1 MRTTRTLLATA
12 IMMAAFGALAKQPVD
27 TGHGGAV
34 ATIADEASRAAMQ
47 ILDAGGNAIDA
58 AVAAAATLGVTD
70 PFSCGIGG
78 GGFMLIYSAKDQRV
92 IAIDHREVAPASFHP
107 GVFLNAD
114 GSEMDWKATVP
125 NGVSVGV
132 PGTVRGWHEALTRY
146 GTMSLARV
154 LAPAI
159 RVAEDGFEVGANFHR
174 INKANEA
181 KFARFSTASALYLQ
195 DGKAL
200 PVGTRFHNPDLAQTY
215 RDLARGGVK
224 AFYEGPIAASM
235 VAAVNHP
242 PANPGVTVLAGSL
255 SMADLKDYEARLRQP
270 VRSSYRGY
278 EVYGMPAPS
287 SGGIAVAQALN
298 ILETFELTGKS
309 RADIEHLYLEAS
321 RLAFADRNAYVA
333 DEEFIDV
340 PKDGL
345 LSKAYARERARLIG
359 AVAAPGKVAAGDP
372 YPFEADPSVPLR
384 PQPRPLA
391 QESTHTTHLAVADRE
406 GNVVAYT
413 FTIEDWGGS
422 GIVVPGRGFLLNN
435 ELTDFDFSG
444 PHPNVPEAFKRPRSS
459 MSPTIVL
466 KDGAPAFTIGSPG
479 GSTII
484 TTVLQTIVN
493 HIDLGM
499 SLADALA
506 APRLSQRNGDTT
518 LVETLLQFPAS
529 APARA
534 LEAKGHT
541 WRETDQIGAANGI
554 RFNADGTVTAVS
566 EPLRHGGGSAIAQKQ

>member
-1 MRTTRTLLATA
+1 MRARTLLATA
-12 IMMAAFGALAKQPVD
+12 VMMAAFGALAKQPVD

-34 ATIADEASRAAMQ
+34 ATISHQASLAAMQ
-47 ILDAGGNAIDA
+47 ILDAGGNAVDA

-78 GGFMLIYSAKDQRV
+78 GGFMLIYSAKEKRV
-92 IAIDHREVAPASFHP
+92 IALDHREVAPASFHP

-114 GSEMDWKATVP
+114 GSPMTWNDAVP
-125 NGVSVGV
+125 QGISVGV
-132 PGTVRGWHEALTRY
+132 PGTVRGWHEALHRY
-146 GTMSLARV
+146 GTMDFAQV

-159 RVAEDGFEVGANFHR
+159 RVAEDGFEVGPNFHR
-174 INKANEA
+174 INTLNEA
-181 KFARFSTASALYLQ
+181 KFSRFSSTSALYLK

-200 PVGTRFHNPDLAQTY
+200 PIGSLHRNPDLARTY
-215 RDLARGGVK
+215 RDIAHGGVK
-224 AFYEGPIAASM
+224 AFYTGPIAASI
-235 VAAVNHP
+235 VSTVNHP
-242 PANPGVTVLAGSL
+242 PVRSGVRVAAGDMTL
-255 SMADLKDYEARLRQP
+255 ADLADYEARLRQP
-270 VRSSYRGY
+270 VRSTYRGY

-287 SGGIAVAQALN
+287 SGGIAIAQALN
-298 ILETFELTGKS
+298 LMETFDLAGKS
-309 RADIEHLYLEAS
+309 RNEIEHLYIEAS

-333 DEEFIDV
+333 DAEFVDF
-340 PKDGL
+340 PQEGL
-345 LSKAYARERARLIG
+345 LSKAYARERAGQISTR
-359 AVAAPGKVAAGDP
+359 AAPGAVAAGDP
-372 YPFEADPSVPLR
+372 YPFENDLSVPLR
-384 PQPRPLA
+384 PQPQALA
-391 QESTHTTHLAVADRE
+391 QEPMHTTHLAVSDRE
-406 GNVVAYT
+406 GNIVAYT
-413 FTIEDWGGS
+413 FTIESWGGS

-466 KDGAPAFTIGSPG
+466 QDGAPAFTIGSPG

-506 APRLSQRNGDTT
+506 APRMSQRNGDTT
-518 LVETLLQFPAS
+518 LVEKMLEFPGGAQ
-529 APARA
+529 AKA
-534 LEAKGHT
+534 LEALGHA

-554 RFNADGTVTAVS
+554 RFNADGSVTAVS
-566 EPLRHGGGSAIAQKQ
+566 EPLRHGGGSAIVQKQ